1 MKINQKSKTF
11 QIFGV
16 KSLWPQFLNP
26 PDLLWRIWKLW
37 PHWFALKNLKGLALL
52 INFHRCLL
60 TIGPK
65 LDFWRI
71 FENFGLVLKIHTLGL
86 FWAFENLTFTRL
98 LAAVPTFAL
107 AHKACPI
114 LSVEDIK
121 GFQKSDI
128 GNHGNDW
135 PWQKVVHK
143 MEPLV
148 FLGRRKYNLYK
159 IRCFFHVI
167 YKAFLFLHCLHGIIH
182 TC

>member
-1 MKINQKSKTF
+1 M
-11 QIFGV
+11 
-16 KSLWPQFLNP
+16 
-26 PDLLWRIWKLW
+26 
-37 PHWFALKNLKGLALL
+37 
-52 INFHRCLL
+52 
-60 TIGPK
+60 
-65 LDFWRI
+65 DFWRI
-71 FENFGLVLKIHTLGL
+71 FENFGFAVLVLKIHTLGL

-143 MEPLV
+143 MDPL
-148 FLGRRKYNLYK
+148 
-159 IRCFFHVI
+159 FFGTEEV
-167 YKAFLFLHCLHGIIH
+167 YLMA
-182 TC
+182 